1 MSNEEE
7 QVVGEVAGDAARG
20 ASSGARVVVALAL
33 MGCWLTVLAPISA
46 IVAALAVGGL
56 VMLAALV
63 QLHTGGFELE
73 PFTVCVWLALACAVL
88 WVLGSWVKPAEKAP
102 AEGADQLR
110 PSSSR
115 GLLSLLGVT
124 SVVTYAEWDGNAW
137 LPDPLSSFLVLSCL
151 LLLAIVVPLA
161 LLWGGV
167 RLALA
172 LYRWSRASAF
182 VAGMVTVLA
191 GLLAAG
197 SVATCG
203 AEPSGSQPS
212 WEDRV
217 RARTAQQV
225 LGTALE
231 AEGFSDTMRA
241 LLMATA
247 EALDPHG
254 FQERTTQAI
263 RASRP
268 KTAPVQPLPLP
279 PAPPASDP
287 AVNAC
292 LDELLERAS
301 TNVATVFDPFVQRV
315 RESNPFLPQDELKAL
330 VVDTMLEVCL
340 AHDRA
345 TFESLRAIFLTKLEQ
360 RATDRSR
367 RERKSCE
374 ILPQYAACQL
384 ASAAWMRDPE
394 LDALHDMLCGLKENE
409 RMIMALRVL
418 MGYRFAEI
426 GAALQIGEDKAR
438 EIFNNTRRRLKRQ
451 LEARCDASPWG
462 GY

>member
-46 IVAALAVGGL
+46 IAAALAVGGL

-102 AEGADQLR
+102 AEGADQPR

-115 GLLSLLGVT
+115 GLLALLGVT

-137 LPDPLSSFLVLSCL
+137 MPDPLSSFLVLSCL

-161 LLWGGV
+161 LVWGGV

-212 WEDRV
+212 WEVTVRV
-217 RARTAQQV
+217 RMARQVLRTAF
-225 LGTALE
+225 E
-231 AEGFSDTMRA
+231 AEGFSDRMRA

-279 PAPPASDP
+279 PPPASDP

-292 LDELLERAS
+292 LDELLERPPS
-301 TNVATVFDPFVQRV
+301 DVATAFDPFVLRV
-315 RESNPFLPQDELKAL
+315 QGSHPFLALDELKAL

-345 TFESLRAIFLTKLEQ
+345 TFESLRAIFLTKLDQ

-374 ILPQYAACQL
+374 LLPQYAACQL
-384 ASAAWMRDPE
+384 APAAWMRDPE

-409 RMIMALRVL
+409 RMILALRVL